1 MSERDAAKMDE
12 ELFEIAEIRRRPPD
26 NPVVVNASSIDNSST
41 TSNKSA
47 VPVHTKN
54 PAAPVGTVGAYG

>member
-1 MSERDAAKMDE
+1 MDE